1 MFWEKFLGLCSLKG
15 LKPNRVAAELGI
27 SSGSVTKWKNGS
39 VPSTENMRRLAAF
52 FGVTVDW
59 LTGNSQFRTQ
69 QELNRCLESWRIGS
83 TGDFNPP
90 YDFCPLLREPR
101 ESMGISAGTL
111 AAEIGLTAEQYLL
124 CEAGSDP
131 ITWEQAIRLSGYFS
145 TTPRQLMQERAA
157 GAAAMPV
164 PAAYRLR
171 MNEWERLCGTDAFG
185 ETQPQQTYFGKIMT
199 RLAPMTEEEQ
209 KKVWEILRTVFGEEE
224 GQA

>member
-1 MFWEKFLGLCSLKG
+1 MFWEKFIGLCSGKG

-39 VPSTENMRRLAAF
+39 VPSTENMRRLAAY

-69 QELNRCLESWRIGS
+69 QELNRCLESWQIGS
-83 TGDFNPP
+83 TGGFDPP

-101 ESMGISAGTL
+101 QARGISAETL

-131 ITWEQAIRLSGYFS
+131 ITWEQAIRLSGFFS
-145 TTPRQLMQERAA
+145 TTPKQLMFDRAVYVTA
-157 GAAAMPV
+157 QPV
-164 PAAYRLR
+164 PQSYQRR
-171 MNEWERLCGTDAFG
+171 IDEREQLCGT
-185 ETQPQQTYFGKIMT
+185 ETPPQNGYFGKIMT

-209 KKVWEILRTVFGEEE
+209 KKVWEILRTVFGEQE